1 VEGNAHNLDLQGV
14 KDSQGMRFADLKRVL
29 ESVSPCGK
37 ALHFTIAAKFMNGSY
52 RRKMTVLFCQM
63 MLVLLFLSFDA
74 LSGAAAVEM
83 GQPGIPVLVYHRFGD
98 TVGDSMTLTAARF
111 ESHLKYLHDN
121 GYRIIPLRQLVQ
133 YRLSAEPALPQRA
146 VVITADDGH
155 RSIYTHMLGLAAKY
169 QVPVTLFIYPSA
181 ISNADYALTW
191 ERLAALKESGL
202 FDIQSHSYWHPN
214 FRQEKRRLRPGEYD
228 KFVRMQLV
236 KSKQVLETKLGGKVD
251 LLAWPFGIFD
261 DELISKAAAAGYVA
275 GFTLEGRHVT
285 PRDPVMALPR
295 YLITQ
300 AVDLKVFSNVISGK
314 YVSPSKGY

>member
-1 VEGNAHNLDLQGV
+1 MRSVN
-14 KDSQGMRFADLKRVL
+14 DSSSRFVYLLSACSFVL
-29 ESVSPCGK
+29 
-37 ALHFTIAAKFMNGSY
+37 AL
-52 RRKMTVLFCQM
+52 VLFESR
-63 MLVLLFLSFDA
+63 VY
-74 LSGAAAVEM
+74 AAESEQFRA
-83 GQPGIPVLVYHRFGD
+83 PILVYHRFGFAAA
-98 TVGDSMTLTAARF
+98 DSMTVTNSLF
-111 ESHLKYLHDN
+111 ESQLKYLRDN
-121 GYRIIPLRQLVQ
+121 GYQIIPLRQLVDH
-133 YRLSAEPALPQRA
+133 RMKGVPTLPRRA

-155 RSIYTHMLGLAAKY
+155 RSVHTHMLPIVRQY
-169 QVPVTLFIYPSA
+169 QFPVTLFVYPST

-191 ERLAALKESGL
+191 EQLAALKESGL
-202 FDIQSHSYWHPN
+202 FDIHSHSYWHPN

-236 KSKQVLETKLGGKVD
+236 KSRQVLETKLGGKVD

-261 DELISKAAAAGYVA
+261 DELISKAAEAGYVG

-314 YVSPSKGY
+314 YVWPSKGY